1 MNYASPFK
9 RTPSNRVGYK
19 LAAGGSAMD
28 VEMGDVSIDENEMS
42 VAFPFADGRRRD
54 GVGDLL
60 EIAGISTE
68 RHRKNPVVLFDHGK
82 QVVLP
87 VAMAEDPFSRQYTV
101 NLDPAAKV
109 ANVKA
114 FFYQGKGDIGGQS
127 ADYEH
132 SLFCHQLFDLIARK
146 FVRGGSIGYQVV
158 HARELTPDYERGTPK
173 GLHLL
178 QTLMLEASAVVMPA
192 NMDTVKKC
200 LALPNVC
207 GKPMSRHLIK
217 SLTPY
222 LTEKKTMVT
231 GGFSLPVEAIKSVR
245 MNYRVKAKDASY
257 ANSTDFEVGQKVVA
271 RSYIAYM
278 NKTTRKTEP
287 FAASGDRLELIEDNG
302 ATFKVRRADGETTIV
317 TRGDIR
323 KKGLDTSI
331 KSIRM
336 KYRGKAVDAAP
347 NEGGPGDPP
356 KQPLPEGKAL
366 VGAKSLPT
374 GGNDLKSIR
383 MKYRKGMARRIK
395 RGTPSQS
402 MVYTSEKDLPRI
414 KEAAKAKGVGCQF
427 MGTHKSGMEKVKLT
441 GDDNAIDELSK
452 TFGRRYKSLDGGGM
466 NPDVMGDTDVMGMP
480 APVDAEPI
488 EPHGASMLRRF
499 HEDHSILM
507 KDYHD
512 AMQRLEPDSAVRKYI
527 ETSLA
532 GMEKAL
538 GGAEALFSKHY
549 KDLPPLEGAMEAEV
563 DIDADGDLDVA
574 ADDIPEPKMTDAMP
588 ADSSPPGEPEE
599 EDPVTMDDIETK
611 RLKGGTK
618 AGKFSTGHPG
628 IQTVQGPGGRK
639 ESITGTEERV
649 RAAARDMEK
658 RGLSV
663 RVFQG
668 PNGWEAR
675 GKSMDDMPPGTD
687 SDADIPTEPTEE
699 PALEKAMKALEDG
712 EKDDVREACD
722 FAKELSEAQTLED
735 DHRQKSFHY
744 HKSMNKLCGVK
755 NAAPGTPPATSDDFQ
770 KSMEDL
776 AASADMHPH
785 RKACKTAGDYFG
797 RMAKEKAFGD
807 AHREEAAACAAD
819 MEKALS
825 GEESTPAD
833 DMEGVEGMP
842 EPGEMGEKLLAQQ
855 AAKIGELEYKIKRLA
870 EALSGARR

>member
-28 VEMGDVSIDENEMS
+28 VEMGDVSIDEGEMS

-173 GLHLL
+173 GVHLL

-200 LALPNVC
+200 LALPYVC

-287 FAASGDRLELIEDNG
+287 FAASGERLELIEDNG

-574 ADDIPEPKMTDAMP
+574 VDDIPEPEMTDAMP

-599 EDPVTMDDIETK
+599 EDPVTMDDVETK
-611 RLKGGTK
+611 RLKAK
-618 AGKFSTGHPG
+618 GKHLAAK
-628 IQTVQGPGGRK
+628 RK
-639 ESITGTEERV
+639 N
-649 RAAARDMEK
+649 A
-658 RGLSV
+658 
-663 RVFQG
+663 
-668 PNGWEAR
+668 
-675 GKSMDDMPPGTD
+675 DDMPPGTD